1 MRPVKHAQWS
11 GSTPTPSRRAPRRD
25 PRARGVGVAG
35 FIDPEDLADADV
47 DFDLDPGRA
56 RAFISEAADDDAGAP
71 DACDMRAPRPPL
83 PLVRAGPF
91 ETYAARVS
99 DPLARAS
106 LFRRLLSMLTTS
118 PPASLQRLLEYH
130 DAHPESHS
138 TRALNLLIAL
148 AIRHA
153 AFGTARRLLD
163 RFEALGM
170 RGNDETMKLRVRLL
184 VREDRWPD
192 AWALVMG
199 KEDVSN
205 GAGRHALEKV
215 SVAVWAELLGT
226 PKRGARRERR
236 REGGLK
242 MRPVK
247 RVDGGLRDVERYE
260 LVMGQI
266 PKLRRTGRPP
276 ARVISMAVE
285 ALLRMGKREA
295 ALEVMT
301 EWLGR
306 EKAETGLRLVHLY
319 LALRGSKR
327 GVQSFY
333 EVLRELNGLLSV
345 FGQVRPNGRTLFLV
359 LGHLRRAIQCG
370 TLAERVA
377 RGFQRR
383 WGSRVVSGRVRR
395 RVVALAAKEG
405 RQDIVKRWAAGGE
418 MAQRAGRQWK
428 QQGEVAGTGTGTG
441 RRRVAR
447 PRLGL
452 VYGKRGTETIREA
465 RALRRMA
472 VGRGAGRA
480 CAGWSAHP
488 HRRRGG

>member
-1 MRPVKHAQWS
+1 
-11 GSTPTPSRRAPRRD
+11 
-25 PRARGVGVAG
+25 
-35 FIDPEDLADADV
+35 
-47 DFDLDPGRA
+47 
-56 RAFISEAADDDAGAP
+56 
-71 DACDMRAPRPPL
+71 
-83 PLVRAGPF
+83 
-91 ETYAARVS
+91 
-99 DPLARAS
+99 
-106 LFRRLLSMLTTS
+106 
-118 PPASLQRLLEYH
+118 
-130 DAHPESHS
+130 
-138 TRALNLLIAL
+138 
-148 AIRHA
+148 
-153 AFGTARRLLD
+153 
-163 RFEALGM
+163 
-170 RGNDETMKLRVRLL
+170 
-184 VREDRWPD
+184 
-192 AWALVMG
+192 
-199 KEDVSN
+199 
-205 GAGRHALEKV
+205 
-215 SVAVWAELLGT
+215 
-226 PKRGARRERR
+226 
-236 REGGLK
+236 
-242 MRPVK
+242 
-247 RVDGGLRDVERYE
+247 
-260 LVMGQI
+260 
-266 PKLRRTGRPP
+266 
-276 ARVISMAVE
+276 
-285 ALLRMGKREA
+285 
-295 ALEVMT
+295 MT

-428 QQGEVAGTGTGTG
+428 QQGEVAGTGTG